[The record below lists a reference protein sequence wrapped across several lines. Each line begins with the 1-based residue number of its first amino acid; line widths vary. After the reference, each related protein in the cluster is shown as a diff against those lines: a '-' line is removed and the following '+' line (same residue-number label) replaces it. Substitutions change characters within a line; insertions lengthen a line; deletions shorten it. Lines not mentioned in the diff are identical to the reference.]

1 MTPRWVSSSDDIKL
15 DSLLVILIQISVVV
29 LVVVVVVVVV
39 FFWGGGGGVWC
50 CFFCCCFFG
59 GVVVLIFSVLYIH
72 DHTFPGRPLEK
83 RAYLKISSY
92 FSTKTYV
99 VGTQKNCLNE
109 TVLLNTQNI
118 CLNLY

>member
-29 LVVVVVVVVV
+29 LVVVVVVVFFLGGGGFGVV
-39 FFWGGGGGVWC
+39 FFVVVFWG
-50 CFFCCCFFG
+50 G